1 MNSSYRW
8 YYSTNGNSVGPFD
21 AAAIRQ
27 MIHAGIISHEERLI
41 PEGGEDWIAVADF
54 LSAEVVVSADSPAS
68 GATAILSNLSHRVSQ
83 ASGLEKLENF
93 SPRGLFS
100 QVFGK
105 HTPEEIEEHFTAGT
119 RTTTPELSSIQAVWP
134 APWAFFRILAASVIL
149 AIGFYWAFQRFENPK
164 LLPGWLFVGCFG
176 IPFSVLVFFFE
187 ANILR
192 NVSFYRVIY
201 LFVMGGLFSII
212 LSLFLFEITNL
223 SSWLGAMSAGIIEES
238 GKLLAVI
245 FLTRHW
251 KKDFWILNGML
262 FGAAIGAGFA
272 AFETAGYVMFS
283 RQAEETMV
291 LRGFLAPFAH
301 TIWTAAAV
309 GALWRV
315 KEDEPFQWKML
326 TDLRFLRI
334 FGIVV
339 AVHFLWNS
347 PIAIPLIGGMAGKT
361 IFLLVLGLIGW
372 LVVLMLVQAGIKQV
386 ARKQAQACDQSTAS

>member
-1 MNSSYRW
+1 MIKKKFAGKIISEKTRMLREKRLTRGFKTRFDSARSIFEVMNSSYRW

-201 LFVMGGLFSII
+201 LFVMGGLFFHHS
-212 LSLFLFEITNL
+212 
-223 SSWLGAMSAGIIEES
+223 
-238 GKLLAVI
+238 
-245 FLTRHW
+245 
-251 KKDFWILNGML
+251 
-262 FGAAIGAGFA
+262 
-272 AFETAGYVMFS
+272 
-283 RQAEETMV
+283 QP
-291 LRGFLAPFAH
+291 AP
-301 TIWTAAAV
+301 V
-309 GALWRV
+309 
-315 KEDEPFQWKML
+315 
-326 TDLRFLRI
+326 
-334 FGIVV
+334 
-339 AVHFLWNS
+339 
-347 PIAIPLIGGMAGKT
+347 
-361 IFLLVLGLIGW
+361 
-372 LVVLMLVQAGIKQV
+372 
-386 ARKQAQACDQSTAS
+386 

>member
-1 MNSSYRW
+1 MNTALKW
-8 YYSTNGNSVGPFD
+8 YYSSNGNSIGPFD
-21 AAAIRQ
+21 SAAIRQ
-27 MIHAGIISHEERLI
+27 MIQAGIISSEERLI
-41 PEGGEDWIAVADF
+41 RESGEDWIAASDF
-54 LSAEVVVSADSPAS
+54 LSLEVVATPETPAN
-68 GATAILSNLSHRVSQ
+68 GATAILSNISDRVSR

-93 SPRGLFS
+93 STRGLFS

-105 HTPEEIEEHFTAGT
+105 HSPEEIEDHFTAGT
-119 RTTTPELSSIQAVWP
+119 RTTTPELSGIQAVWP
-134 APWAFFRILAASVIL
+134 APWAFFRILAASVVL

-176 IPFSVLVFFFE
+176 IPISVLVFFFE

-251 KKDFWILNGML
+251 KHYFWILNGML

-301 TIWTAAAV
+301 TIWTAAAA

-315 KEDEPFQWKML
+315 KGDEAFQWKML
-326 TDLRFLRI
+326 ADVRFLRV

-339 AVHFLWNS
+339 ALHFLWNS
-347 PIAIPLIGGMAGKT
+347 PIAIPLIGGFAGKT

-386 ARKQAQACDQSTAS
+386 AKTQAGEVFP